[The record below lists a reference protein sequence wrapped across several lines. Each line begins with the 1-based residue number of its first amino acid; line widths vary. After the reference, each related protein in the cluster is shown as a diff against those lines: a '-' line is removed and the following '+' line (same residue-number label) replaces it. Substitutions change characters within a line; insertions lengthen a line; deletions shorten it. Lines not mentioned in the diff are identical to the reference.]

1 MEKHKCADCGF
12 LATWNNG
19 AGQWEEVEHKQR
31 ETGQSQARGAGR
43 IPFEAMGQFSDPFCL
58 IRAFDLPCEYK
69 QERSENRVLA
79 VLQRERDCPSFRE
92 WQQGF
97 SPKEHREMMDREK
110 MLKWQTDREDKDK
123 EWQRGQNRQ
132 MVILGAIIGGIF
144 GLITTVL
151 GIVLTYL
158 LTHGGSK

>member
-1 MEKHKCADCGF
+1 
-12 LATWNNG
+12 
-19 AGQWEEVEHKQR
+19 
-31 ETGQSQARGAGR
+31 
-43 IPFEAMGQFSDPFCL
+43 
-58 IRAFDLPCEYK
+58 
-69 QERSENRVLA
+69 
-79 VLQRERDCPSFRE
+79 
-92 WQQGF
+92 
-97 SPKEHREMMDREK
+97 MMDREK